1 MEKFAACIY
10 CLLSYVNLT
19 FIVITTLLAFFVK
32 KKQKSVKNYYNFS
45 SHAF

>member
-19 FIVITTLLAFFVK
+19 FIVITTLVAFFIK
-32 KKQKSVKNYYNFS
+32 KTVKSVKNYYNFS

>member
-19 FIVITTLLAFFVK
+19 FIVITTLLAFFIK
-32 KKQKSVKNYYNFS
+32 KKQGKCKELLQF
-45 SHAF
+45 